1 MKKLITLIIL
11 GLLALLTGRGWAG
24 VNGPSIDLFTLEEQL
39 LKNNPL
45 IKDKELEIKTLQYS
59 LKSYIHENKGDFS
72 FTASYYPDSDYADN
86 VVGYKYGLSG
96 AFKYPV
102 LGQKS
107 DIVFNKGNLKALI
120 KFRQAELE
128 ELKNKLLYDLRRE
141 YVNYYYTYLLEN
153 RLDDYIRELQE
164 LERKVRLRLAT
175 KFALNVDV
183 LSIDAL
189 IAKLQSQK
197 AAVVASRL
205 KSLAAIKTLIADPYL
220 KEFIPSS
227 RFSGNIENIYFPS
240 ALELF
245 KFAEENRKD
254 IELLREAYST
264 LYQAVKESTKAY
276 PKGWVS
282 LTGALTSYDL
292 DQFDSGIGLLFTFTL
307 PREGRL
313 AQRAL
318 AKEREY
324 RALRQKNRIRLA
336 KTMLLTDVQTALS
349 NFNTFREKYSAL
361 KKEYEALTVERE
373 TLKKRGEAG
382 LIVGTELLTKE
393 ALLLNREVNTYLL
406 MMETYKNMLTNYFLL
421 LKALGVREIPWLLRL
436 TTTPA
441 RATDRAPELDVPMT
455 YAYVWRSSFLGDRQK
470 EEEFIRN
477 LKLTGIKGIFL
488 SFNGQQIE
496 RFFKSE
502 EGEKELQAFMR
513 RMKEEGIEVQALFG
527 ENTWIFPENRKKLLK
542 IIQLVESYNLKYPFA
557 KFDGIHLDIEPHSL
571 PLWEKEKERYAAYYI
586 KTLQDVKFISNDK
599 VYADI
604 SYRYIDERIGSKNLA
619 EEVLQTVDGVSV
631 MAYTTNLL
639 KLRSIAEDYRDL
651 AKIYRKELIIALS
664 VEKGQPAT
672 VSFYHKPWSS
682 LLEAVNILKE
692 VGIKKVAFQD
702 FTGFLDYWKKR
713 EWESAPPVKERSSLK
728 ERVKRTVRLIF
739 KGGNL
744 PRLIVLNKS

>member
-1 MKKLITLIIL
+1 MKKLIIL
-11 GLLALLTGRGWAG
+11 VIVAFTALGMGRGWARID
-24 VNGPSIDLFTLEEQL
+24 GPSIDLFTLEEQL

-59 LKSYIHENKGDFS
+59 LKNYTHENKGDFS
-72 FTASYYPDSDYADN
+72 FTASYYPDSDYTEN

-102 LGQKS
+102 LGQRS

-120 KFRQAELE
+120 KFREAELE

-153 RLDDYIRELQE
+153 QLEDYIKELKD

-205 KSLAAIKTLIADPYL
+205 KSLANIKTLIADPYL

-254 IELLREAYST
+254 IELLRQAYST
-264 LYQAVKESTKAY
+264 LYEAVKESAKAY

-292 DQFDSGIGLLFTFTL
+292 DKFDSGIGLLFTFTL
-307 PREGRL
+307 PRDSRM
-313 AQRAL
+313 AQKTL

-361 KKEYEALTVERE
+361 KKEYEALTVERD

-382 LIVGTELLTKE
+382 LIVGTELITKE
-393 ALLLNREVNTYLL
+393 ALLLNREVNTYLV
-406 MMETYKNMLTNYFLL
+406 MMDTYKNMLTNYFLL

-441 RATDRAPELDVPMT
+441 QATTRRFKPEMPMT
-455 YAYVWRSSFLGDRQK
+455 FAYVWRSTFLGDRQK
-470 EEEFIRN
+470 EEEFIDQ
-477 LKLTGIKGIFL
+477 LKLTGIKGIYL

-496 RFFKSE
+496 RFFKTE
-502 EGEKELQAFMR
+502 EGEKELQSFMKR
-513 RMKEEGIEVQALFG
+513 LKEEGITVQALFG
-527 ENTWIFPENRKKLLK
+527 ENTWIFPENRRKLLK

-571 PLWEKEKERYAAYYI
+571 PLWEKEKERFAEYYI
-586 KTLQDVKFISNDK
+586 KTLQDVKFVSNDK

-604 SYRYIDERIGSKNLA
+604 SYKYINERIGAKNLA

-639 KLRSIAEDYRDL
+639 KLRGIAEDYRDL
-651 AKIYRKELIIALS
+651 AKIYRKDLTIALS

-672 VSFYHKPWSS
+672 ISFYHKPWSS
-682 LLEAVNILKE
+682 FMEAIRVLRE

-702 FTGFLDYWKKR
+702 FTNYIDYWKKR
-713 EWESAPPVKERSSLK
+713 EWETQAPVKEETFKEKVRRS
-728 ERVKRTVRLIF
+728 VKLIF
-739 KGGNL
+739 KDKNL
-744 PRLIVLNKS
+744 PRLIILNKS